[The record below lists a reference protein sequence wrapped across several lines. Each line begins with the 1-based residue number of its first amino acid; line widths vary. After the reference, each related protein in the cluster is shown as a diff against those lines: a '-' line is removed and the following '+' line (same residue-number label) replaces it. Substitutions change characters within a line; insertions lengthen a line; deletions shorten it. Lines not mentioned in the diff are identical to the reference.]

1 MEKWRHKQKLHDS
14 TYIKYKAVKQLYIG
28 SYFEGE
34 SNDLKGMHGCVTGY
48 W

>member
-14 TYIKYKAVKQLYIG
+14 TYIKYKAEKQLHSG
-28 SYFEGE
+28 SYSEGD
-34 SNDLKGMHGCVTGY
+34 SNDLKGMHGWLLGY